1 MKVEIEVNDLA
12 DLVGNTRL
20 RDYYSK
26 KVTDIAA
33 VVKSFEGSNNTPA
46 GIEEIKK
53 IIERF

>member
-12 DLVGNTRL
+12 DLVGNSKL
-20 RDYYSK
+20 YAYYSK
-26 KVTDIAA
+26 KITDITA
-33 VVKSFEGSNNTPA
+33 VVKSFEGSNNMPA